1 MIIINT
7 PHNPSGQVFSANDL
21 QQLVA
26 VTRNTDIII
35 LSDEVYEHVVLTV
48 NRTTVWL
55 HPQLAERSVIISSF
69 GKPITLPDGAWVLCC
84 AGGTDGR
91 DL

>member
-1 MIIINT
+1 M
-7 PHNPSGQVFSANDL
+7 FSANDL

-48 NRTTVWL
+48 NRTTVWP
-55 HPQLAERSVIISSF
+55 HIRSCRSVASLS
-69 GKPITLPDGAWVLCC
+69 LPSGEKTYHVTGWRVGYCVAP
-84 AGGTDGR
+84 AAF
-91 DL
+91 

>member
-55 HPQLAERSVIISSF
+55 HIRSWRSVASLSLPSE
-69 GKPITLPDGAWVLCC
+69 KPITLPDGAWGTVL
-84 AGGTDGR
+84 R
-91 DL
+91 RRH